1 MKHKKI
7 LEKKWNAK
15 NLINLLKKNIDD
27 RLSKIIS
34 KFDYL
39 SPEQAKA
46 ILELRLQRLTG
57 LEREKVEKDLVDE
70 SKKITE
76 FFINLIFKN

>member
-1 MKHKKI
+1 M
-7 LEKKWNAK
+7 
-15 NLINLLKKNIDD
+15 ID
-27 RLSKIIS
+27 LSKIIS

-70 SKKITE
+70 SKKLLSFYQSYPLKLKLKIS
-76 FFINLIFKN
+76 LKKN